1 MAKTYTLTAT
11 SVNAGMHTGWTN
23 GDWRDFY
30 SANALAIESMRRP
43 YVGRYGSS
51 SPYTYRAVNILFDQ
65 SVLASLRTKTITSI
79 KLTVT
84 LVYGTL
90 YANSSAYKI
99 GYKLDAQAS
108 TSSTGSAWTRSDA
121 NSSASSTTV
130 VAGYLSTSSRIEGNN
145 QNIPVTVDLTGST
158 IPKYGYTIGTDE
170 GLNASIILGTSAT
183 LTVVTNETDYTLT
196 LSYNANNGSG
206 APSSQSA
213 TVTTTGTPSKTFTIS
228 STRPTRT
235 GYNFLGWSTSSTATS
250 ASYQPSGSITIS
262 SNTTLYAVWQRITYT
277 VAYNKGSNGTGTNT
291 SDTKTYGVNLTLKGA
306 IFSRTGYTQTGWS
319 TSDGG
324 GLAYGLSA
332 TYSANAAVTLYPYW
346 TINTYAVSY
355 NKGSNGTG
363 SNTSDTKT
371 YGTALTL
378 KGAIFTRTGYTQTG
392 WSTSDGGSKAYNL
405 SASYTSNAAITLYPF
420 WTINTY
426 TISYNKGSNGTGT
439 NTSDTKTY
447 GTALTLKGA
456 IFTRTGYY
464 QSGWSTSDGGSQTYA
479 LSASYTSNAAT
490 TLYPVWT
497 AYTVT
502 VQYNANGG
510 SLASTH
516 ASGFAIDSSG
526 YITLNGSR
534 NFQIL
539 SYGASTDPWNYN
551 NPEGINIYRTGYHI
565 NDGIEWNTAANGSG
579 TSFDQDVVYTATDFA
594 SNVGTGNRTIV
605 LYANWKVDTYTIS
618 YNANGGSGAPSE
630 QTKTYGVNLTL
641 SSTVPTR
648 EGYDFLGWATSST
661 ATTAT
666 YQPGGTFTTDAST
679 ILYAVWGRSAFIRI
693 MGSDGTLKSAPL
705 YIMTSSGLREL
716 TLYKMGSDGILHQQ
730 E

>member
-11 SVNAGMHTGWTN
+11 SINAGWQSSWSNSTWSNFSSAANLSDNSNRVGYLSWN
-23 GDWRDFY
+23 G
-30 SANALAIESMRRP
+30 
-43 YVGRYGSS
+43 
-51 SPYTYRAVNILFDQ
+51 TYRAINILFD
-65 SVLASLRTKTITSI
+65 STTLASLRTKTVTSV
-79 KLTVT
+79 KLTLTVAS
-84 LVYGTL
+84 GTI
-90 YANSSAYKI
+90 YAGNNSYII
-99 GYKLDAQAS
+99 GYKLNAS
-108 TSSTGSAWTRSDA
+108 TTDWQRSDKDSTAADGSSNSVAGRVYSSTKVE
-121 NSSASSTTV
+121 ASNTSFTCDMGTTV
-130 VAGYLSTSSRIEGNN
+130 
-145 QNIPVTVDLTGST
+145 
-158 IPKYGYTIGTDE
+158 PKYGYSLGPYSESYTSYLTYGT
-170 GLNASIILGTSAT
+170 TAT

-277 VAYNKGSNGTGTNT
+277 ISYNKGSNGTGTNT

-306 IFSRTGYTQTGWS
+306 IFTRTGYTQTGWS

-346 TINTYAVSY
+346 TINTYAISY
-355 NKGSNGTG
+355 NKGSYGTG

-378 KGAIFTRTGYTQTG
+378 KGAIFSRTGYTQTG

-526 YITLNGSR
+526 YITSNGSR
-534 NFQIL
+534 NFQVL
-539 SYGASTDPWNYN
+539 SYGASSDPWNYN

-666 YQPGGTFTTDAST
+666 YQPGGTFTTDAT
-679 ILYAVWGRSAFIRI
+679 TVLYAVWGRSAFIRI

-716 TLYKMGSDGILHQQ
+716 TLYKMGSDGLLHQQ